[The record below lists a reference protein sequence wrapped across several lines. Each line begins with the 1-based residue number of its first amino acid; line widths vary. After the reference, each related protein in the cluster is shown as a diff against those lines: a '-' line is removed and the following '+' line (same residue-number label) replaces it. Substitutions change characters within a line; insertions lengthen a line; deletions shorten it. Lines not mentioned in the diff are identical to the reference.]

1 VLHQEQHEQALPALA
16 VRRHFQPSIQ
26 IFAFKTH
33 NTDRINVTQLP
44 FAHDESRAR
53 YFDGIIRG
61 TLASTER
68 FERPARLSA
77 TATAQL
83 RYRNR
88 PGKPFHDLIR
98 IAPQQTFVGPRV
110 AVLGQSADHFIKG
123 RADIVIQILRRKF
136 LLSSPEKPGTNVGG
150 EVVRGIARDPVNE
163 HCETPFIPNPHDET
177 RTFATPSRS
186 GWLVK

>member
-1 VLHQEQHEQALPALA
+1 MLRTAPRNFAPTGRSKFPIVLHQEQHEQALPALA

-53 YFDGIIRG
+53 YFDGIRRG
-61 TLASTER
+61 ALASTER
-68 FERPARLSA
+68 FEQPARLSA

-110 AVLGQSADHFIKG
+110 AVLGQSTGSSSSLAFTNTPER
-123 RADIVIQILRRKF
+123 RAQRQV
-136 LLSSPEKPGTNVGG
+136 
-150 EVVRGIARDPVNE
+150 
-163 HCETPFIPNPHDET
+163 
-177 RTFATPSRS
+177 
-186 GWLVK
+186 